1 MVFALLMMIRE
12 SPAKL
17 LSFYLVKE
25 QLANRTDPASMY
37 GAAYGWPR
45 QHYRTDPGP
54 LANAA
59 YRAID
64 YQPGI
69 FQRGVMD
76 GKNNTES
83 DPAVCHIDSKPG
95 HDGAAA
101 HIDEELDYDNLLFVD
116 EAGNF
121 ADGRTCDIIYED
133 ENPDARVRIVV
144 DEDGHVVD
152 MAYADDTV
160 DFGMEMPSEASEVPT
175 TVVEAAYI
183 TATTVASP
191 PSGASATMPA
201 STTVSTTKMG
211 SVVTLAPF

>member
-1 MVFALLMMIRE
+1 MMIRE
-12 SPAKL
+12 SPVKYL
-17 LSFYLVKE
+17 FYVFEGLV
-25 QLANRTDPASMY
+25 ANRTDPTSMY

-69 FQRGVMD
+69 FQRGFMI
-76 GKNNTES
+76 GKNGTES
-83 DPAVCHIDSKPG
+83 DPAVCHVDSKPG
-95 HDGAAA
+95 HEGAAA
-101 HIDEELDYDNLLFVD
+101 RIDEELDYDNLLFVD

-121 ADGRTCDIIYED
+121 VDGRTCDIIYED
-133 ENPDARVRIVV
+133 ENPDSRVRIVV

-152 MAYADDTV
+152 MVYAEDTAG
-160 DFGMEMPSEASEVPT
+160 FGMEMPSEASEVPT
-175 TVVEAAYI
+175 TAFEAVYI

-191 PSGASATMPA
+191 PSGASVTMPA